1 MKQGTTA
8 LVAMAA
14 TLVCVCASNAQPLP
28 PMSGPPVHYDTRAHY
43 DGRALPPPYVYA
55 PDPAMPSYEVAAI
68 LRSRGFLPMSGPV
81 RRGDY
86 YIVSAMH
93 ENGERGRVVINAFSG
108 RFIEF
113 VPASQVAVAP
123 PRRDEMV
130 LVYQGPTFPPPG
142 VGRVAP
148 LPAPIAR
155 GVPRPPAS
163 IPRVASR
170 APAAAPLV
178 TPKPRPQGAPQKPE
192 SAQAPPVPAP
202 VETRP
207 AATSPPLVP
216 KALEKVLPPPV
227 VQPTQPLPPVQTME

>member
-1 MKQGTTA
+1 MKQGITA
-8 LVAMAA
+8 LAVAAMLLTGGGA
-14 TLVCVCASNAQPLP
+14 LNAPPLP
-28 PMSGPPVHYDTRAHY
+28 PRSGPPPVHYDTRAHY

-86 YIVSAMH
+86 YIVTAMH

-123 PRRDEMV
+123 GRDDMV
-130 LVYQGPTFPPPG
+130 LVYQGPTFPPPS

-148 LPAPIAR
+148 PPAPVAR
-155 GVPRPPAS
+155 GVPRPPAP

-170 APAAAPLV
+170 PPSAAPLV
-178 TPKPRPQGAPQKPE
+178 TPKPRPQAAPQKPE

-207 AATSPPLVP
+207 AAPSPTLVP
-216 KALEKVLPPPV
+216 KAIEMVLPPPV